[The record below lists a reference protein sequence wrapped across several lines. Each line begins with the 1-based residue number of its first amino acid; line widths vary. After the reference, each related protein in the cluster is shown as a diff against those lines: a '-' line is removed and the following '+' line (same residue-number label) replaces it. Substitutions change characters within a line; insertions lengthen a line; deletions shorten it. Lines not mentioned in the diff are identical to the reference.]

1 MNRKLRCSKR
11 QVRKITSKLGDDSV
25 SSILRNHRLTAR
37 EQCYMESLRHRFR
50 TIFVSYERDLYRLLG
65 IPMLRVNVAEA
76 EKMRLEHPVNC
87 ILPDEHCED
96 ET

>member
-11 QVRKITSKLGDDSV
+11 QVRKITAKLGDDSA

-37 EQCYMESLRHRFR
+37 EQCYLDSLRRRYRLLFNH
-50 TIFVSYERDLYRLLG
+50 YEQALYRLLG
-65 IPMLRVNVAEA
+65 IPVLRVNVAEA
-76 EKMRLEHPVNC
+76 EKLHYTSPVE
-87 ILPDEHCED
+87 ITLPDERCED